1 MVSERESKGKLWFFY
16 LRKVVFNIMIRMDSL
31 DFVNKEAKRESSS
44 VKLQSSNI
52 EESFTNKVIMFHHGN
67 HHRPFSS
74 SSSSSSPSYEVKVG
88 DGGDGPTCKNR
99 SIIVSNDTYDVVVGG
114 SGSAV
119 AVTQQQQH
127 PSGGAGVRTVQPF
140 DTATTPHTASK
151 SPGFC
156 IFVFFCF
163 SFLKSMQ
170 SSVFFFYL
178 LADIH

>member
-1 MVSERESKGKLWFFY
+1 
-16 LRKVVFNIMIRMDSL
+16 MIRMDSL

-74 SSSSSSPSYEVKVG
+74 SSSSSPSYEVKVG

-119 AVTQQQQH
+119 AVTQQQH
-127 PSGGAGVRTVQPF
+127 TRGSAGVRTVQPF

-170 SSVFFFYL
+170 SSVFFFTFL
-178 LADIH
+178 LIFIN

>member
-1 MVSERESKGKLWFFY
+1 
-16 LRKVVFNIMIRMDSL
+16 MIRMDGL

-52 EESFTNKVIMFHHGN
+52 EESFTNKVIKFHHGN

-74 SSSSSSPSYEVKVG
+74 SSSPSPSYEVKVG

-99 SIIVSNDTYDVVVGG
+99 SIISNDTYDVVVGG

-119 AVTQQQQH
+119 AATQQH
-127 PSGGAGVRTVQPF
+127 TSGGAGVRTVQPF

-156 IFVFFCF
+156 IFVFFSF

-170 SSVFFFYL
+170 SSNFFL
-178 LADIH
+178 PSC

>member
-67 HHRPFSS
+67 HHRPF
-74 SSSSSSPSYEVKVG
+74 SSSSSPSYEVKVG

-151 SPGFC
+151 SPGFVYLC
-156 IFVFFCF
+156 FFAFPF
-163 SFLKSMQ
+163 SSQCKVQF
-170 SSVFFFYL
+170 FFFYL